1 MGSENH
7 QTGDGDA
14 RSPRRLPWRHRGLAW
29 SVAALS
35 SAVALTVVTMIGASD
50 IACTVDHWQANS
62 HSVFARGGQASA
74 TCAAWPAAKRRID
87 ATSALP
93 AGWYWDAGS
102 ARVTL
107 HDHAAA
113 VDDALDRFGLHVA
126 PTDPVGVKTA
136 AHSYITA
143 KRGEL
148 SALADRTFDYAVAST
163 VMLTRVELNR
173 ACGLPDTAAG
183 PA

>member
-1 MGSENH
+1 M
-7 QTGDGDA
+7 
-14 RSPRRLPWRHRGLAW
+14 
-29 SVAALS
+29 AALA

-50 IACTVDHWQANS
+50 IACRSDRRQANS
-62 HSVFARGGQASA
+62 HFVSARGGQASA

-102 ARVTL
+102 ARVSVR
-107 HDHAAA
+107 DHATA
-113 VDDALDRFGLHVA
+113 VADALDRFGLHVA

-136 AHSYITA
+136 ARSYITA

-148 SALADRTFDYAVAST
+148 SALADRTFDNAVAST

-173 ACGLPDTAAG
+173 ACGLRDTAAG